1 MEEEERHSDLFLEF
15 AFRND
20 GLKKKKGNDS
30 QSGGAVFLSSIHPVK
45 KANARSNLPMIDLQ
59 SQNSRGISPY
69 FQKKKTLECNSN
81 RIISPYFQKAVK
93 EEEDRDSE
101 APLESE
107 SRGISPY
114 FQKKRR
120 MVSDSIAYSGS
131 DSNSQ
136 RLISPYFQKAVKQEE
151 RYSEEHCNF
160 PNETDNK
167 KKKKKKRKRKGN
179 DTFESLKEERKINIQ
194 NVKMDDQK
202 MGVELPV
209 FNSNSSSQRKVSPF
223 CQKAVKEEEEMNLE
237 AQVDSKPT
245 VVSPY
250 FEKKKRAVSDSVAN
264 SSSDSN
270 SQRLVSPYFQKA
282 VKQQERNPEEHCNFP
297 NKIERRKTKKRK
309 RKGNDTVESFKEQKK
324 KINVQ
329 NVRVEDQK
337 MEVQQPIS
345 SSNFNSQKKV
355 SPYCQR
361 AVKEEEE
368 GNSEEETKKGH
379 ENEESFKE
387 EGKRKTN
394 AQNVTMEDEKMKLP
408 KKKSRARP
416 IRVVSPYFPINEED
430 AKKPV
435 RAMSFNK
442 LNVAYRRKSPDNN
455 WKPPPSHFHL
465 LQEDHYHDPWRV
477 MVICMLLNC
486 TSGLQ
491 ASRVISDLFT
501 LCPDAKT
508 ATDVPTKMIEKVI
521 ETLGLQKKRAAMIQR
536 LSREYLDDSWTHVTQ
551 LHGIGKYAAD
561 AYAIFCSGDW
571 GLVVPNDHMLVKYW
585 KYLYQVITPSGSQ
598 KQ

>member
-30 QSGGAVFLSSIHPVK
+30 QSGGAVFLSSIHP
-45 KANARSNLPMIDLQ
+45 
-59 SQNSRGISPY
+59 
-69 FQKKKTLECNSN
+69 KKKTLECNSN
-81 RIISPYFQKAVK
+81 RIISPYFQKAAK
-93 EEEDRDSE
+93 EGEDRDSE

-120 MVSDSIAYSGS
+120 MVSDSIACSGS

-179 DTFESLKEERKINIQ
+179 DTFESLKEERKINVQ

-209 FNSNSSSQRKVSPF
+209 FNSNSSSERKVSPF

-270 SQRLVSPYFQKA
+270 SQR
-282 VKQQERNPEEHCNFP
+282 
-297 NKIERRKTKKRK
+297 
-309 RKGNDTVESFKEQKK
+309 
-324 KINVQ
+324 
-329 NVRVEDQK
+329 
-337 MEVQQPIS
+337 
-345 SSNFNSQKKV
+345 
-355 SPYCQR
+355 

-408 KKKSRARP
+408 KKKSRAPP

-435 RAMSFNK
+435 RAMFFNK
-442 LNVAYRRKSPDNN
+442 LKVAYRRKSPDNN

-491 ASRVISDLFT
+491 WAVEPRSHVVGFIMIELPVGILLCLKPEAQVGTAIDLCFAQSKAHKDRIAFFCIHAVKYSYWVNIRGFRVGERGGEGEEELAFEMGHRVNE
-501 LCPDAKT
+501 
-508 ATDVPTKMIEKVI
+508 VPTSYLRLLLGAPFKLAVVWVGVAEQYYKRNLNAWELDNVEK
-521 ETLGLQKKRAAMIQR
+521 LFARLQGKIVNGKEEDMVVWID
-536 LSREYLDDSWTHVTQ
+536 SRNEIFLVKS
-551 LHGIGKYAAD
+551 LYAALEWGVELLFQQESFGLLCVSSKARFFAWE
-561 AYAIFCSGDW
+561 AY
-571 GLVVPNDHMLVKYW
+571 
-585 KYLYQVITPSGSQ
+585 
-598 KQ
+598 

>member
-20 GLKKKKGNDS
+20 GLKKKKANDS
-30 QSGGAVFLSSIHPVK
+30 QSSGAVFLPSIHPVK
-45 KANARSNLPMIDLQ
+45 KVNARSNLPMIDLQ

-151 RYSEEHCNF
+151 RYSEEHCNI
-160 PNETDNK
+160 PNETDN

-179 DTFESLKEERKINIQ
+179 DTFESLKEERKINVQ

-223 CQKAVKEEEEMNLE
+223 CQKAAKEEEEMNLE

-264 SSSDSN
+264 SSSNSN
-270 SQRLVSPYFQKA
+270 SQRLLSPYFQKA

-309 RKGNDTVESFKEQKK
+309 RKGNDTVESFKEQEK

-345 SSNFNSQKKV
+345 SSNSNSQMKV

-387 EGKRKTN
+387 GKRKTN

-408 KKKSRARP
+408 KKKRRAPP
-416 IRVVSPYFPINEED
+416 IRIVSPYFPINEED

-435 RAMSFNK
+435 RAMFFNK
-442 LNVAYRRKSPDNN
+442 LNVAYRRKTPDNN
-455 WKPPPSHFHL
+455 WKPPPSRFHL

-486 TSGLQ
+486 TTGLQ

-508 ATDVPTKMIEKVI
+508 ATEVPTGMIEKVI
-521 ETLGLQKKRAAMIQR
+521 ETLGLQKKRAVMIQR
-536 LSREYLDDSWTHVTQ
+536 FSREYLDDSWTHVTQ

-585 KYLYQVITPSGSQ
+585 KHLFKVIAPSGSQ

>member
-30 QSGGAVFLSSIHPVK
+30 QSGVAVFLSSIHPVK

-93 EEEDRDSE
+93 EGEDRDSE

-120 MVSDSIAYSGS
+120 MVSDSSSGS

-179 DTFESLKEERKINIQ
+179 DTFESLKEERKINVQ

-209 FNSNSSSQRKVSPF
+209 FNSNSSSERKVSPF

-345 SSNFNSQKKV
+345 SSNSNSQKKV

-408 KKKSRARP
+408 KKKSRAPP

-435 RAMSFNK
+435 RAMFFNK

-465 LQEDHYHDPWRV
+465 LQEDHYRDPWRV

-491 ASRVISDLFT
+491 ASRVISNLFT

-521 ETLGLQKKRAAMIQR
+521 ETLGLQQKRAAMIQR
-536 LSREYLDDSWTHVTQ
+536 FSREYLDDSWTHVTQ

-585 KYLYQVITPSGSQ
+585 KYLYKVITPYGSQ